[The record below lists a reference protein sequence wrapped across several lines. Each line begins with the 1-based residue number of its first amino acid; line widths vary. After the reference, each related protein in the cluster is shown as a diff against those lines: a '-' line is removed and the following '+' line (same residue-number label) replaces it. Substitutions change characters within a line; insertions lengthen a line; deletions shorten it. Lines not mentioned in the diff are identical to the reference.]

1 MLASSTETPR
11 PLPPAKTRR
20 AKASTPPP
28 AYGSPF
34 SFPSRGDARKDI
46 LGSPMVTT
54 FQMVGWGADPPQ
66 PEGSELPADLE
77 WMNEKSREELRDLLL
92 KADGIL
98 KERENELGLTSAICK
113 SLYDDN
119 IALKSKRQN
128 FITRQLMSP
137 PRSTSSPEHLSRLS
151 LQDNNSSI
159 SYSSS
164 DSALGLITTPQP
176 EFYRPH
182 FNRISMSSSDVS
194 YLEEQNAE
202 LLNKLE
208 HLEAES
214 TSADLAGRR
223 ELKRLEKEIAF
234 LRDALEKTQAK
245 SEELEEKV
253 QGAVVS
259 EAWRRK
265 QEREIKV
272 RAMRDLRRNAIQDR
286 GAVQSFAPEG
296 SKFGG
301 PNDTFSFFP
310 SAESPDPNRQLS
322 KSTSSE
328 MDLKLLASLPIP
340 EHSLISQLLVK
351 VQELEETNTR
361 ILKQQSETAEQL
373 SAVQRETV
381 NITKAYESLAD
392 SDTLGT
398 EASHGKGKGSSTLT
412 QSFKFPSLATELAS
426 ETADHATE
434 PADNGLGLFEQ
445 QSESQTVPE
454 SAALGE
460 LCAGIS
466 SMSSWSEG
474 CDGSWSSMSSHLP
487 LTAAPLS
494 PIHFF
499 SPTTQL
505 PDVDVGPTLQ
515 SELDRQ
521 LGGGG
526 WDNPVAR
533 NHLRHHSLY
542 DLSQLS
548 VPPSPSPASRIS
560 SRRPSDELNYETMQ
574 SRLTPM
580 PRDQQ
585 ITSALVTLSVEPPTP
600 DKYGELTG
608 QRTAASSA
616 VYSPR
621 SPRQRH
627 LSETIRHRTTRW
639 VDRKYKHRRNQ
650 SLKNSASM
658 THGRKMRSVNK
669 PSDVPRQRKTSL
681 AAGIHQRLSS
691 AVEGMLEKF
700 TFEVASVDDDRA
712 SESGTASPPSS
723 AYTDPEG
730 ISRPGTPKNLSKET
744 ALQLQTAT
752 NKMPQKTE
760 QRTDSLI
767 LKLWLWLQFIVVI
780 LFFLYAMAKRGP
792 ADILN
797 DKNKRAV
804 VRR

>member
-1 MLASSTETPR
+1 MLAASTTETPR
-11 PLPPAKTRR
+11 PLPPAKARR
-20 AKASTPPP
+20 TLQKTSSTPPP

-34 SFPSRGDARKDI
+34 SFPSRGNSRQDI
-46 LGSPMVTT
+46 LGSPMVNT
-54 FQMVGWGADPPQ
+54 FQMVGWGADHPQ
-66 PEGSELPADLE
+66 PQEASDLPEDLE
-77 WMNEKSREELRDLLL
+77 WMNEKSREELKDLLL

-119 IALKSKRQN
+119 IALKTKHRS
-128 FITRQLMSP
+128 FLTRQPSSP

-151 LQDNNSSI
+151 LHDHDASL

-164 DSALGLITTPQP
+164 DSALGLINTPQP
-176 EFYRPH
+176 DFYRPH
-182 FNRISMSSSDVS
+182 VNRISMSSSDVS

-208 HLEAES
+208 RLEAEA
-214 TSADLAGRR
+214 TSADHAGRR

-234 LRDALEKTQAK
+234 LREALEKTQAK

-286 GAVQSFAPEG
+286 GAVKSFAPEG

-322 KSTSSE
+322 ASESSE

-351 VQELEETNTR
+351 VQELEATNTK

-392 SDTLGT
+392 TDTQA
-398 EASHGKGKGSSTLT
+398 ESNHAKGKEPLAANTFRFPTLD
-412 QSFKFPSLATELAS
+412 TELAKHNAPRTS
-426 ETADHATE
+426 NQDSA
-434 PADNGLGLFEQ
+434 LGLLDQEGVAN
-445 QSESQTVPE
+445 SSTVDD
-454 SAALGE
+454 GH
-460 LCAGIS
+460 AGLS
-466 SMSSWSEG
+466 TMSFWSEG
-474 CDGSWSSMSSHLP
+474 CDGSWSSMSSQLA

-499 SPTTQL
+499 SPTAQL
-505 PDVDVGPTLQ
+505 PEVDIGPTLQ
-515 SELDRQ
+515 SELERQ
-521 LGGGG
+521 LGNDR
-526 WDNPVAR
+526 WDSLVAR
-533 NHLRHHSLY
+533 NHLRNTSLY
-542 DLSQLS
+542 DFSQLS
-548 VPPSPSPASRIS
+548 VPPSPTPASRIA

-580 PRDQQ
+580 PQKV
-585 ITSALVTLSVEPPTP
+585 APVTLSVEPPTP
-600 DKYGELTG
+600 VKPTQLEASN
-608 QRTAASSA
+608 RRASSSTLC
-616 VYSPR
+616 SPKL
-621 SPRQRH
+621 PRHRL
-627 LSETIRHRTTRW
+627 LSDTARNRTTRW
-639 VDRKYKHRRNQ
+639 VDRKYKHRRNH
-650 SLKNSASM
+650 SLKSSSSTTHVRKLRSA
-658 THGRKMRSVNK
+658 NK
-669 PSDVPRQRKTSL
+669 TEGPRQRKTSL

-700 TFEVASVDDDRA
+700 TFEVTKPDNDEGSELG
-712 SESGTASPPSS
+712 SESPRSS

-730 ISRPGTPKNLSKET
+730 TSQPGSPKDLSRET
-744 ALQLQTAT
+744 ALQLHIAADKT
-752 NKMPQKTE
+752 PQKVD
-760 QRTDSLI
+760 QRTDSLL

-792 ADILN
+792 ADVLS
-797 DKNKRAV
+797 DKNKKAV
-804 VRR
+804 VRK